1 MWIFHYFL
9 QGKRTCK
16 WLFVGLGIL
25 DIHSFNV
32 GIAASQKKPHLSAY
46 ASIRQ
51 HTPAYAS
58 IRQHTCMHSFAVR
71 IAAVRGGMRRAL
83 RGRLIRLLSRGSLQQ
98 PFASLTKKRKI
109 RGGKE
114 EKGKRKKKGGEY
126 LDIGLVRTVTSFSS
140 GVGSCKWLKTAAAM
154 PIASGI
160 SVTLSVYT

>member
-1 MWIFHYFL
+1 MRKKTLTVFSVNISLFL
-9 QGKRTCK
+9 AGQTHLHVAFRRPWYTCM
-16 WLFVGLGIL
+16 
-25 DIHSFNV
+25 HSFAV

-46 ASIRQ
+46 AASIRQ

-58 IRQHTCMHSFAVR
+58 IRQHTPVYARIRQHTCMHSFAVR
-71 IAAVRGGMRRAL
+71 FAAVRGGRRRAL

-114 EKGKRKKKGGEY
+114 KKGKRKKKGGEY

-140 GVGSCKWLKTAAAM
+140 GVGSCK
-154 PIASGI
+154 
-160 SVTLSVYT
+160 